1 MAVIEQDVVLT
12 TKDKNGNTVI
22 QMPIT
27 RAENIENV
35 MSIEQGGTGSETAQG
50 ARTNLGLASAVTGA
64 SIDGKVITLTFVDGT
79 TKTLTTQDTVYSLP
93 TASESTLGGVKV
105 GDGLE
110 ISSGV
115 LSVGTVS
122 QAAAAYKIPYATSST
137 AYNTGA
143 KVATITNGVSFSLV
157 AGARVVVKFTGSTAY
172 SNTSTSNDVTWST
185 LNVNSTGAK
194 TIKYFLHN
202 STSSHDTYVVQT
214 NGTYEFVYDG
224 TYWNM
229 MTPYYKNRPDSDS

>member
-12 TKDKNGNTVI
+12 TKDRNGNTVI

-64 SIDGKVITLTFVDGT
+64 SINGKVITLTFVDGT

-122 QAAAAYKIPYATSST
+122 QAAAAYKIPYATCST
-137 AYNTGA
+137 ASTTYE
-143 KVATITNGVSFSLV
+143 KVATITNNVNFVLE
-157 AGARVVVKFTGSTAY
+157 AGATVIIKF
-172 SNTSTSNDVTWST
+172 SNGIPSDWGTHDSKHT
-185 LNVNSTGAK
+185 LNLNSTGAK
-194 TIKYFLHN
+194 VVKGYYSNMGGGAYQRN
-202 STSSHDTYVVQT
+202 STYM
-214 NGTYEFVYDG
+214 FVYDG
-224 TYWNM
+224 TYWNKLGFQNEQN
-229 MTPYYKNRPDSDS
+229 YDE

>member
-12 TKDKNGNTVI
+12 TKDRNGNTVI

-64 SIDGKVITLTFVDGT
+64 SINGKVITLTFVDGT

-93 TASESTLGGVKV
+93 TASESTLGGVMV

-122 QAAAAYKIPYATSST
+122 QAAASYKLPYAICNTAST
-137 AYNTGA
+137 TDA
-143 KVATITNGVSFSLV
+143 KVATITNGVDFVLE
-157 AGARVVVKFTGSTAY
+157 AGATVVIKFTNTM
-172 SNTSTSNDVTWST
+172 SNGLGTEWGNGNSKCT

-194 TIKYFLHN
+194 VAKGN
-202 STSSHDTYVVQT
+202 SHPSTGAVIHKNNTYM
-214 NGTYEFVYDG
+214 FVYDG

-229 MTPYYKNRPDSDS
+229 VTHYGNPSYDE